1 LGQKCN
7 KPFDLF
13 ECEKLLLGQI
23 ANSFLRH
30 AIKTSEVASVSH
42 CQPYIIKL
50 ASMIIVQCSWA
61 HAGKILI
68 PLGRKHRIDKNYV
81 YGRQNTA
88 TGMFV

>member
-1 LGQKCN
+1 
-7 KPFDLF
+7 
-13 ECEKLLLGQI
+13 
-23 ANSFLRH
+23 
-30 AIKTSEVASVSH
+30 
-42 CQPYIIKL
+42 
-50 ASMIIVQCSWA
+50 MIIVQCSWA